1 MRRGLNMEG
10 FDAIAQCQD
19 VISFISSFFL
29 STKYPPENSGL
40 ENPPVDDFPGKS
52 RVFPHLFVT
61 QGIGQI
67 AQIREMEHVNARSS
81 KSDCRI

>member
-1 MRRGLNMEG
+1 MRRGLNIEG
-10 FDAIAQCQD
+10 FDAITQCQD
-19 VISFISSFFL
+19 VISFSSFFL

-40 ENPPVDDFPGKS
+40 ENPLVGDFPGKT

-67 AQIREMEHVNARSS
+67 AQIREVEHVNARSS
-81 KSDCRI
+81 KSDCQI